1 MVIDPNVWVS
11 AVINPFGVP
20 ARVVEAVTTGKL
32 VAVVSQHLLDELTAV
47 LIRPK
52 FRRWVSVADAVAFV
66 ETLGGYADLYPD
78 HDAPA
83 PRVRDPNDAS
93 LVALAEAAEA
103 SSSPGTPT
111 YWTPTSRPRRSLP
124 VMCSSE
130 SREEHVLLV
139 PRATGGVVMACSGT
153 LPVSAAPVVGRPIS
167 GGALWRRFS
176 SAEITPDVPPTSKT
190 SPPNVTV

>member
-1 MVIDPNVWVS
+1 VVIDPNVWVS

-66 ETLGGYADLYPD
+66 ETLGGYADRYPD

-103 SSSPGTPT
+103 VIVTGDADLLDADLATP
-111 YWTPTSRPRRSLP
+111 
-124 VMCSSE
+124 
-130 SREEHVLLV
+130 
-139 PRATGGVVMACSGT
+139 A
-153 LPVSAAPVVGRPIS
+153 
-167 GGALWRRFS
+167 
-176 SAEITPDVPPTSKT
+176 ITPRDVLERIT
-190 SPPNVTV
+190 